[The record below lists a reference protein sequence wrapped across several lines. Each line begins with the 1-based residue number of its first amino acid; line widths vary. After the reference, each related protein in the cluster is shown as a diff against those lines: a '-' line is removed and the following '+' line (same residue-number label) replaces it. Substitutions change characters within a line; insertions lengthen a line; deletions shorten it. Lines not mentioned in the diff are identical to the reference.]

1 MKRKHKMKKKQ
12 QRMKTLQFKRKRKKI
27 KTTEVNMQTNMFRLL
42 ELSHSLRSRL
52 FNKFSKREISGL
64 KLKAMVVPCH
74 KCFLTDKSATE
85 GAGSH
90 TTILRGEGAR
100 AHLKCLLANW
110 WLI

>member
-42 ELSHSLRSRL
+42 ELRSRS

-64 KLKAMVVPCH
+64 KLKVMVVPCH

-100 AHLKCLLANW
+100 AH
-110 WLI
+110 

>member
-42 ELSHSLRSRL
+42 ELRSRL

-64 KLKAMVVPCH
+64 KLKVMVVPCH